1 MVESEEGNCTGFRF
15 QPSKQRRKSRDK
27 NTTKDLKWCKGKADT
42 KSQKHPFIIL

>member
-27 NTTKDLKWCKGKADT
+27 NKTKGVREKQT
-42 KSQKHPFIIL
+42 QKVRNTPS